1 MELSLPW
8 HLQLSYKPNS
18 ATLTK
23 QNTFCVSHRKL
34 CIILP
39 FIGPLTLHSRL
50 ICMIGLGEILTPHAI
65 LYFILGWDQQGLDSY
80 LWHPPQ
86 PGVGCVFSH
95 SFNKDLY
102 TCEVNVL
109 TLTLQKNMSCGLF
122 ILFIYISLV
131 TVQATLISLKGLRIG
146 FNSVRVNMFA

>member
-1 MELSLPW
+1 MMELSLPW

-23 QNTFCVSHRKL
+23 QNTLCVSHRKL
-34 CIILP
+34 CLYN
-39 FIGPLTLHSRL
+39 FHSRL

-65 LYFILGWDQQGLDSY
+65 LYFILGWDQQGLDSC

-109 TLTLQKNMSCGLF
+109 TLTLRKNMSCGLF

-131 TVQATLISLKGLRIG
+131 TVQATLISLKGLRMG